1 MASTHLFKY
10 SNLAKSLAVIITVAV
25 VTAVVV
31 LGGVG
36 VVHVILFP

>member
-10 SNLAKSLAVIITVAV
+10 SNLAKSLAIIIIVVV

-31 LGGVG
+31 LGGIG